1 MTRLRAGFL
10 LLLFLAAGTSLP
22 SLDALLYHGAGAET
36 QKAQNHLE
44 PTGGCLDHD
53 GHCGLGRTAP
63 GTGAVAP
70 RGDAPL
76 LKHDHGAASPL
87 KPGQSGPS
95 PLHDVLPPPRAP
107 PASRV

>member
-1 MTRLRAGFL
+1 MTRFRAGFL

-22 SLDALLYHGAGAET
+22 SLDALLYHGAGAEA

-53 GHCGLGRTAP
+53 GHCSLGRTAP

-70 RGDAPL
+70 RGDAAL
-76 LKHDHGAASPL
+76 LRQNQRAASPQ

-95 PLHDVLPPPRAP
+95 TLSAVLPPPRAP
-107 PASRV
+107 PTSRV